1 MESGTQTPNNGAN
14 TGLLVTPSPAQVK
27 DRDRER
33 DRARRVHRER
43 EARERDLSMSVQ
55 PIAPQSRQPSQ
66 HVPGG
71 TPVGAVSPVTGN
83 PGTSAAHHPYA
94 NPGVDVRGSNANV
107 NGGMGMG
114 APSGIQMSGPYPRTT
129 SNSPLPPLP
138 TGEVPP
144 MGSSSDL
151 AQRNVVGAGTGLGAM
166 NASGANGSRGELA
179 GGYTRQRG
187 VNGVPAA
194 KARMSYDQVVGGTGV
209 STGYEY
215 EQQTRGLGDGVGVV
229 EGREKR
235 RGIFSMLCC
244 RA

>member
-129 SNSPLPPLP
+129 SNSPLPSLL
-138 TGEVPP
+138 
-144 MGSSSDL
+144 S
-151 AQRNVVGAGTGLGAM
+151 VVAALLETASCNGGGMLLVLTRLTFREFICLRCPYMHLG
-166 NASGANGSRGELA
+166 
-179 GGYTRQRG
+179 
-187 VNGVPAA
+187 
-194 KARMSYDQVVGGTGV
+194 
-209 STGYEY
+209 
-215 EQQTRGLGDGVGVV
+215 
-229 EGREKR
+229 
-235 RGIFSMLCC
+235 
-244 RA
+244 